1 MKKILFILTLLIM
14 CISCDS
20 FNRIEEEQRQQR
32 IEDHMNNTT
41 DLEENF
47 YNVRFDGHLYVVY
60 KEQDVCGLGTAM
72 VHSPNCECNKVSQ
85 EIK

>member
-1 MKKILFILTLLIM
+1 MKKILFISILLIM
-14 CISCDS
+14 CISCNS
-20 FNRIEEEQRQQR
+20 FNRIEEERRQQR
-32 IEDHMNNTT
+32 IEEHINNTA

-60 KEQDVCGLGTAM
+60 KEKDVCGLGAAM
-72 VHSPNCECNKVSQ
+72 VHSPNCECNKMSQ